1 MMLEL
6 PFNPPI
12 QQINLPDFNANG
24 VTVYIKRDDML
35 HPFVSGNKWRKLFYV
50 LDDAQQ
56 KNGNHLVSFGGAYSN
71 HLVAL
76 ACAGAMYQFKTTAF
90 VRGEEVNNHMLNLCK
105 LYGMELI
112 FVSREAYKNK
122 LDLYHEFAQQHV
134 NTYFI
139 DEGGKGELAAKGCTH
154 ILDDADGF
162 THAVCAVGTGTTL
175 AGLAKGAQLKNIT
188 AEGICVL
195 KGAEAMDHE
204 IGALAGFDVKVHHE
218 FSCGGY
224 AKTDT
229 ELLDFMQHFTMHT
242 GILLDQVYTAKM
254 MLAISKLIAQK
265 YYPANSKILTIHTG
279 GLLGMLSIV

>member
-12 QQINLPDFNANG
+12 QHINLPEFNTNG
-24 VTVYIKRDDML
+24 VTVYMKRDDML

-50 LDDAQQ
+50 LEDAQQ
-56 KNGNHLVSFGGAYSN
+56 KGCNHLVSFGGAYSN

-76 ACAGAMYQFKTTAF
+76 ACAGAMYHFKTTAF

-105 LYGMELI
+105 LYGMQLI

-122 LDLYHEFAQQHV
+122 PELYQQFAQQNTH
-134 NTYFI
+134 TYFI

-162 THAVCAVGTGTTL
+162 THTVCAVGTGTTL
-175 AGLAKGAQLKNIT
+175 AGLAQGANHKNIT

-195 KGAEAMDHE
+195 KGAEAMDQE
-204 IGALAGFDVKVHHE
+204 IASLAGFDVKVQHE

-224 AKTDT
+224 AKTNT
-229 ELLDFMQHFTMHT
+229 ELLDFMKHFAQHT

-254 MLAISKLIAQK
+254 MLAVSILIAQK
-265 YYPANSKILTIHTG
+265 YYPANSKILAIHTG
-279 GLLGMLSIV
+279 GLLGMMSVV